1 LLGDVYFIPNENYV
15 NWRFRFFLSNIN
27 ALFIA
32 SGNYLMQ
39 KKLKSPVFL
48 NPVKLRGAGRVVEVL
63 ALNIVKGEKFSEM
76 APFCFPFCFRN

>member
-32 SGNYLMQ
+32 SVNYLIQ
-39 KKLKSPVFL
+39 KKLKSPVFP